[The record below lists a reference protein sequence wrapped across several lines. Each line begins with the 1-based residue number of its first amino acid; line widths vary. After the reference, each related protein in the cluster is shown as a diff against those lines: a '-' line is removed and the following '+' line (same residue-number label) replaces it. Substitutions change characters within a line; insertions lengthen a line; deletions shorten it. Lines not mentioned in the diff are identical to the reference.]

1 MKGILEAINYC
12 HKNMICHR
20 DLKPGNILI
29 NDKNEIKIIDFG
41 LADIVRTNENN
52 LTGRKGTE
60 TFMAPEVMNRKS
72 SYNEKC
78 DIWCIGHT
86 FYVLMALA
94 HPFENDE
101 DRK

>member
-41 LADIVRTNENN
+41 FSI
-52 LTGRKGTE
+52 
-60 TFMAPEVMNRKS
+60 
-72 SYNEKC
+72 
-78 DIWCIGHT
+78 CI
-86 FYVLMALA
+86 
-94 HPFENDE
+94 P
-101 DRK
+101 